1 MSIISSPRYRD
12 LYDGREE
19 ECLEA
24 LRERFLD
31 RVPSKDMF
39 DVYQEA
45 LTAGWG
51 LFEVRRA
58 IDTLVAEKAHAA
70 GADPCRIRTIFLS
83 ARSAQ
88 CLGNHHGRGIFVLD

>member
-31 RVPSKDMF
+31 QVPSKDMF

-58 IDTLVAEKAHAA
+58 IDALVAEKAHGA
-70 GADPCRIRTIFLS
+70 GADPC
-83 ARSAQ
+83 
-88 CLGNHHGRGIFVLD
+88 